1 MTAVFERV
9 LIADPFANA
18 VAEID
23 LDRKRRTLWQMLG
36 ANNREKPAESGP
48 ENT

>member
-1 MTAVFERV
+1 MTAVFEMV
-9 LIADPFANA
+9 VIADPFANA
-18 VAEID
+18 VAAID